1 MVFPRASLISQRWL
15 STMRFIRRNA
25 STVCVLLVAGVLIL
39 RASSPVVSI
48 LTMRDLRWLCR
59 TGALL
64 EIAALAPNTATG
76 GGSPPGPDAA
86 SGAPAAPA
94 ARASDRKSVG
104 RERVCQYA

>member
-1 MVFPRASLISQRWL
+1 
-15 STMRFIRRNA
+15 MRLIRRNS
-25 STVCVLLVAGVLIL
+25 STVRVLLVAGVMIL

-59 TGALL
+59 TGALP

-86 SGAPAAPA
+86 RSEEHTSELQSLLRIP
-94 ARASDRKSVG
+94 
-104 RERVCQYA
+104 YAVFCLKNNKRCTTSHRSKHDQH